1 MNLANR
7 ISLIRIAMT
16 PVFLF
21 LLMPGPFGQ
30 YLGLSAWGRWAAVVV
45 FILASATDALDGYV
59 ARKYHLVTD
68 LGKFLDPIADKLL
81 VTAALVAL
89 IQTDGLSAWGVF
101 IILARE
107 FIVSGMRIVAAGQGT
122 VIAASNIAK
131 WKTTFQLIAIILL
144 LLKDFPLSLIAPVPV
159 GLIVFW
165 IAVGLTVVSG
175 VDYMKKNAGVLSEAP
190 AGRK

>member
-7 ISLIRIAMT
+7 ISFVRIAAT

-21 LLMPGPFGQ
+21 FLIPGPFGQ
-30 YLGLSAWGRWAAVVV
+30 FANLSAWGRWAAAAL

-59 ARKYHLVTD
+59 ARKYNLVTD

-89 IQTDGLSAWGVF
+89 IVTDGLSVWGVF

-107 FIVSGMRIVAAGQGT
+107 FIVTGIRVVAAGQGT
-122 VIAASNIAK
+122 VIAASNLAK
-131 WKTTFQLIAIILL
+131 WKTTFQLIAIIAMLL
-144 LLKDFPLSLIAPVPV
+144 HDFPVTLFAPIPV
-159 GLIVFW
+159 GIVTFW
-165 IAVGLTVVSG
+165 IAVGLTIISG
-175 VDYMKKNAGVLSEAP
+175 VDYLIKNKRIFLTVPVKG
-190 AGRK
+190 K